1 MHGREKSDPS
11 IVAGKPA
18 NGVGR
23 PEPELV
29 ERREGAKENTGRA
42 NTRRTPSR
50 VSVPPGL
57 DRVRTAARLDGKE
70 RFTAL
75 LHHVD
80 VELLHSAYSW
90 LKRDAAPGVDGVTWQ
105 EYGQD
110 LERKLADLHGRI
122 HRGAYRAQPSRR
134 HYIPKPD
141 GRRRPLGIATLEDK
155 IVQRAMVEVL
165 NAIYEE
171 DFLGFSY
178 GFRPGRGPHDAL
190 DALAVGIGNTRVN
203 WVLDAD
209 IAGFFDAVSHEWLIR
224 FVEHRVGDRRVIRLI
239 RKWLKAGVME
249 DGEVSQTETGTPQG
263 GVASPLLANIY
274 LHYVFDLWA
283 ERWRRHHAQ
292 GNIILVRYADD
303 IVAGFEHQADAERF
317 QAELRDRLAQFA
329 LTLHPDKTRLIQ
341 FGRRAAEERERAG
354 LGKPETFDFLGFT
367 HICGRSRRGRFLL
380 FRRTRRDRKR
390 AKVREV
396 KEQLRRRMHDSIPSQ
411 GQWLRQVV
419 TGFFA
424 YHAVPNNF
432 DALAAFRYHIMVL
445 WRRTLTRR
453 SQKDRTG
460 WDRINRLADQW
471 LPRPR
476 ILHPWPNQRFAVKHP
491 RWEPDAG
498 MPHVRFCA
506 GGAQ

>member
-1 MHGREKSDPS
+1 MYVAVVPNRGSPPAILLRESYRQ
-11 IVAGKPA
+11 AGKTKNRTLVNLSRWPA
-18 NGVGR
+18 ERIEQLRAVLRGDKLL
-23 PEPELV
+23 PAAAAV
-29 ERREGAKENTGRA
+29 EIVRA
-42 NTRRTPSR
+42 LPHGH
-50 VSVPPGL
+50 VLAALG
-57 DRVRTAARLDGKE
+57 TAA
-70 RFTAL
+70 
-75 LHHVD
+75 
-80 VELLHSAYSW
+80 
-90 LKRDAAPGVDGVTWQ
+90 
-105 EYGQD
+105 
-110 LERKLADLHGRI
+110 
-122 HRGAYRAQPSRR
+122 
-134 HYIPKPD
+134 
-141 GRRRPLGIATLEDK
+141 LEDK

-239 RKWLKAGVME
+239 RKWLKAG
-249 DGEVSQTETGTPQG
+249 EVSQTETGTPQG

-283 ERWRRHHAQ
+283 ERWRRRHAQ

-390 AKVREV
+390 AKGREGQEGIRGRMDHPIPYPGALDAHAHAAQPEGPHGMGPDQQARGPV
-396 KEQLRRRMHDSIPSQ
+396 AAKATHSSPLAKPALRRQTSKVGAGCGNAARPVLCGGCPVMGIPTAISPTRKSPAQLAPPLQEEGPKMVDSL
-411 GQWLRQVV
+411 QWR
-419 TGFFA
+419 
-424 YHAVPNNF
+424 
-432 DALAAFRYHIMVL
+432 I
-445 WRRTLTRR
+445 RR
-453 SQKDRTG
+453 
-460 WDRINRLADQW
+460 
-471 LPRPR
+471 
-476 ILHPWPNQRFAVKHP
+476 
-491 RWEPDAG
+491 
-498 MPHVRFCA
+498 
-506 GGAQ
+506 

>member
-1 MHGREKSDPS
+1 
-11 IVAGKPA
+11 
-18 NGVGR
+18 
-23 PEPELV
+23 
-29 ERREGAKENTGRA
+29 
-42 NTRRTPSR
+42 
-50 VSVPPGL
+50 
-57 DRVRTAARLDGKE
+57 
-70 RFTAL
+70 
-75 LHHVD
+75 
-80 VELLHSAYSW
+80 
-90 LKRDAAPGVDGVTWQ
+90 
-105 EYGQD
+105 
-110 LERKLADLHGRI
+110 
-122 HRGAYRAQPSRR
+122 
-134 HYIPKPD
+134 
-141 GRRRPLGIATLEDK
+141 
-155 IVQRAMVEVL
+155 MVEVL

-209 IAGFFDAVSHEWLIR
+209 IAGFFDAVDHDWLIR

-249 DGEVSQTETGTPQG
+249 DGEVTRPEVGTPQG

-283 ERWRRHHAQ
+283 ERWRRRHAQ

-341 FGRRAAEERERAG
+341 FGRRAAEERERAR

-380 FRRTRRDRKR
+380 FRRTRGDRKR

-396 KEQLRRRMHDSIPSQ
+396 KEELRRRMHDPIPSQ

-445 WRRTLTRR
+445 WMRTLTRR

-460 WDRINRLADQW
+460 WDRISRLADQW
-471 LPRPR
+471 LPKPR

-491 RWEPDAG
+491 RWEPDAE